1 MEKIGNTISKL
12 HQANRGNSEQLIENI
27 LSDPEVADFISSHHL
42 TQDEIRLSLSKFNQF
57 LVERQKYQTNDNAYI
72 AKGYVPILVMNEGY
86 ADVSY
91 LETKELIEAKK
102 KAAISERI
110 NLVNLPKS
118 YRHIKMSD
126 FDINNASRMRAM
138 SEILDFVENYP
149 SAGQKG
155 LYLYGDMGI
164 GKSYM
169 MAAMARELSEKKG
182 VSTTLLHFP
191 TFTIDVKNAISSGSV
206 KEEIDAVKSV
216 PVLILDDIGAE
227 QATSW
232 VRDEVLQVILQ
243 YRMLEELPTF
253 FTSNYSL
260 SDLERKWANIK
271 GNDETWQ
278 AKRVMERVRYLAREF
293 HLEGVNRR

>member
-72 AKGYVPILVMNEGY
+72 AKGYAPILVMNEGY

-91 LETKELIEAKK
+91 LETKELIEAKR

-278 AKRVMERVRYLAREF
+278 AKRVMERVRYLAGEF

>member
-72 AKGYVPILVMNEGY
+72 AKGYAPILVMNEGY

-91 LETKELIEAKK
+91 LETKELIEAKR

-110 NLVNLPKS
+110 NLVNFPKS

-206 KEEIDAVKSV
+206 KEEIDAVKCV

>member
-1 MEKIGNTISKL
+1 MEKIGETISKL
-12 HQANRGNSEQLIENI
+12 NQQRHVNSEVLIQTI
-27 LSDPEVADFISSHHL
+27 LSDSEIAAFIQSHDL
-42 TQDEIRLSLSKFNQF
+42 SQETINLSLSKFNQF
-57 LVERQKYQTNDNAYI
+57 LLERQKYNNSDPSYI
-72 AKGYVPILVMNEGY
+72 AKGYAPILVMNEGY

-91 LETKELIEAKK
+91 RETRELIEAKK
-102 KAAISERI
+102 KAEISDRI

-126 FDINNASRMRAM
+126 FDITNQSRMTVL
-138 SEILDFVENYP
+138 SEIIDFVEAYP
-149 SAGQKG
+149 SLEQKG

-164 GKSYM
+164 GKSYL

-191 TFTIDVKNAISSGSV
+191 SFTIDVKNAISSGSV
-206 KEEIDAVKSV
+206 KEEIDAVKTV

-253 FTSNYSL
+253 FTSNYSFD
-260 SDLERKWANIK
+260 DLERKWANIK
-271 GNDETWQ
+271 GSDETWQ

-293 HLEGVNRR
+293 HLEGANRR

>member
-1 MEKIGNTISKL
+1 MEKIGNTMEKL
-12 HQANRGNSEQLIENI
+12 GNLNRVDSNQLIQTI
-27 LSDPEVADFISSHHL
+27 LADPEVAAFITTQGL
-42 TQDEIRLSLSKFNQF
+42 NQDEITLSLSKFNQF
-57 LVERQKYQTNDNAYI
+57 LLERQKYQTGDLSYV
-72 AKGYVPILVMNEGY
+72 AKGYAPILVMNEGY

-91 LETKELIEAKK
+91 QETKELVEAKK
-102 KAAISERI
+102 KAAISDRI

-118 YRHIKMSD
+118 YRNINMTD
-126 FDINNASRMRAM
+126 VDVNNASRMQAL
-138 SEILDFVENYP
+138 SKILDFVEQYP
-149 SAGQKG
+149 NADQKG

-164 GKSYM
+164 GKSYF
-169 MAAMARELSEKKG
+169 MAAMARELSERKG

-206 KEEIDAVKSV
+206 KDEIDAVKSV

-243 YRMLEELPTF
+243 YRMLEDLPTF

-278 AKRVMERVRYLAREF
+278 AKRVMERVRYLAQEF
-293 HLEGVNRR
+293 HLEGANRR

>member
-1 MEKIGNTISKL
+1 MEKIGKTMERLGSE
-12 HQANRGNSEQLIENI
+12 NRVDSNQLVQKILADSEI
-27 LSDPEVADFISSHHL
+27 AAFI
-42 TQDEIRLSLSKFNQF
+42 TQESMTEEQIKLSLSKFNQF
-57 LVERQKYQTNDNAYI
+57 LLERQRYQTGDVTYI
-72 AKGYVPILVMNEGY
+72 AKGYAPILVMNEGY

-91 LETKELIEAKK
+91 QETKELIEAKK
-102 KAAISERI
+102 RAAISERI

-118 YRHIKMSD
+118 YRNIQMSD
-126 FDINNASRMRAM
+126 FDINNASRMKAL
-138 SEILDFVENYP
+138 SEILDFVEQYP
-149 SAGQKG
+149 NPGQKG
-155 LYLYGDMGI
+155 LYIYGDMGI
-164 GKSYM
+164 GKSYF
-169 MAAMARELSEKKG
+169 MAAMARELSEQKG

>member
-1 MEKIGNTISKL
+1 MEKIGNTMEKL
-12 HQANRGNSEQLIENI
+12 GKLNRVDSNQLIERI
-27 LSDPEVADFISSHHL
+27 LADPEVAAFITSQGL
-42 TQDEIRLSLSKFNQF
+42 NQDEITLSLSKFNQF
-57 LVERQKYQTNDNAYI
+57 LLERQKYQTGDHSYI
-72 AKGYVPILVMNEGY
+72 AKGYAPILVMNEGY

-91 LETKELIEAKK
+91 QETKELVEAKE
-102 KAAISERI
+102 KAAISDRI

-118 YRHIKMSD
+118 YRNINMT
-126 FDINNASRMRAM
+126 DIDVNNASRMQAL
-138 SEILDFVENYP
+138 SKILDFVEQYP
-149 SAGQKG
+149 NVSQKG

-164 GKSYM
+164 GKSYF
-169 MAAMARELSEKKG
+169 MAAMARELSERKG

-206 KEEIDAVKSV
+206 KDEIDAIKNV

-260 SDLERKWANIK
+260 TDLERKWANIK

-278 AKRVMERVRYLAREF
+278 AKRVMERVRYLAQEF
-293 HLEGVNRR
+293 HLEGANRR

>member
-1 MEKIGNTISKL
+1 MEKIGNTMEKL
-12 HQANRGNSEQLIENI
+12 GNLNRVDSNQLIQKI
-27 LSDPEVADFISSHHL
+27 LADPEVAAFITTQGL
-42 TQDEIRLSLSKFNQF
+42 NQDEITLSLSKFNQF
-57 LVERQKYQTNDNAYI
+57 LLERQKYQTGDLSYV
-72 AKGYVPILVMNEGY
+72 AKGYAPILVMNEGY

-91 LETKELIEAKK
+91 QETKELVEAKK
-102 KAAISERI
+102 KAAISDRI

-118 YRHIKMSD
+118 YRNINMTD
-126 FDINNASRMRAM
+126 VDVNNASRMQAL
-138 SEILDFVENYP
+138 SKILDFVEQYP
-149 SAGQKG
+149 NADQKG

-164 GKSYM
+164 GKSYF
-169 MAAMARELSEKKG
+169 MAAMARELSERKG

-206 KEEIDAVKSV
+206 KDEIDAVKSV

-243 YRMLEELPTF
+243 YRMLEDLPTF

-278 AKRVMERVRYLAREF
+278 AKRVMERVRYLAQEF
-293 HLEGVNRR
+293 HLEGANRR

>member
-1 MEKIGNTISKL
+1 MEKIGKTMQKL
-12 HQANRGNSEQLIENI
+12 DQRARVQSEHLMQAI
-27 LSDPEVADFISSHHL
+27 LSDPEIAQFISEHKL
-42 TQDEIRLSLSKFNQF
+42 DQEQIKLSLSKFNQF
-57 LVERQKYQTNDNAYI
+57 LLERKKFQTSDQTYI
-72 AKGYVPILVMNEGY
+72 AKGYQPILVMNEGY

-91 LETKELIEAKK
+91 LETKELVEAQKQV
-102 KAAISERI
+102 AISERI
-110 NLVNLPKS
+110 RLVNLPKS
-118 YRHIKMSD
+118 YRSIQLSD
-126 FDINNASRMRAM
+126 IDVNNTSRMQVF

-149 SAGQKG
+149 LNTQKG

-164 GKSYM
+164 GKSYF
-169 MAAMARELSEKKG
+169 MAAMAHELSERKG

-191 TFTIDVKNAISSGSV
+191 SFAIDVKNAISKGSV

-216 PVLILDDIGAE
+216 PILILDDIGAE

-253 FTSNYSL
+253 FTSNYSF
-260 SDLERKWANIK
+260 SDLEKKWANIK

-278 AKRVMERVRYLAREF
+278 AKRVMERVRYLANEY
-293 HLEGVNRR
+293 HLEGANRR

>member
-1 MEKIGNTISKL
+1 MEKIGNTMEKL
-12 HQANRGNSEQLIENI
+12 GKLNRVDSDQLIQRI
-27 LSDPEVADFISSHHL
+27 LEDPEVAAFITSQGL
-42 TQDEIRLSLSKFNQF
+42 NQDEITLSLSKFNQF
-57 LVERQKYQTNDNAYI
+57 LLERQKYQTGDLSYV
-72 AKGYVPILVMNEGY
+72 AKGYAPILVMNEGY

-91 LETKELIEAKK
+91 QETKELVEAKK
-102 KAAISERI
+102 KAAISDRI

-118 YRHIKMSD
+118 YRNINMT
-126 FDINNASRMRAM
+126 DIDVNNASRMQAL
-138 SEILDFVENYP
+138 SKILDFVEQYP
-149 SAGQKG
+149 NASQKG

-164 GKSYM
+164 GKSYF
-169 MAAMARELSEKKG
+169 MAAMARELSERKG

-206 KEEIDAVKSV
+206 KDEIDAIKSV

-232 VRDEVLQVILQ
+232 IRDEVLQVILQ

-260 SDLERKWANIK
+260 TDLEQKWAKIK

-278 AKRVMERVRYLAREF
+278 AKRVMERVRYLAQEF
-293 HLEGVNRR
+293 HLEGANRR

>member
-1 MEKIGNTISKL
+1 MEKIGDAMQKL
-12 HQANRGNSEQLIENI
+12 GQINRTKSDQLIEKI
-27 LSDPEVADFISSHHL
+27 LLDQEVKQFISDHHL
-42 TQDEIRLSLSKFNQF
+42 TEDQINLSLSKFNQF
-57 LVERQKYQTNDNAYI
+57 LLERQKYHSQDTTYS
-72 AKGYVPILVMNEGY
+72 AKGYAPILVMNEGY

-91 LETKELIEAKK
+91 LETQELIDAKK
-102 KAAISERI
+102 KAEISDRI

-118 YRHIKMSD
+118 YRHIRMTD
-126 FDINNASRMRAM
+126 FDIDSSSRMKAL
-138 SEILDFVENYP
+138 SEILDFVEQYP
-149 SAGQKG
+149 TAEQKG

-164 GKSYM
+164 GKSYI

-191 TFTIDVKNAISSGSV
+191 TFTIDVKNAISTGSV

-243 YRMLEELPTF
+243 YRMLEDLPTF
-253 FTSNYSL
+253 FTSNYSFA
-260 SDLERKWANIK
+260 DLEKKWANIK

-278 AKRVMERVRYLAREF
+278 AKRVMERVRYLAKEF
-293 HLEGVNRR
+293 HLEGSNRR

>member
-1 MEKIGNTISKL
+1 MEKIGKAMAKL
-12 HQANRGNSEQLIENI
+12 AGKSRFDSNQLAQKI
-27 LSDPEVADFISSHHL
+27 LADTEVADFITSHQL
-42 TQDEIRLSLSKFNQF
+42 SQDEITLSLSKFNQF
-57 LVERQKYQTNDNAYI
+57 LVERHKYQTKDPSYV
-72 AKGYVPILVMNEGY
+72 AKGYQPILVMNEGY

-91 LETKELIEAKK
+91 LETKELIEQQKQL
-102 KAAISERI
+102 AISERI

-118 YRHIKMSD
+118 YRKIQLSEID
-126 FDINNASRMRAM
+126 VNNASRMQVF
-138 SEILDFVENYP
+138 SDILDFVESYP
-149 SAGQKG
+149 APDQKG

-164 GKSYM
+164 GKSYF
-169 MAAMARELSEKKG
+169 MAAMAHELSEKKD

-191 TFTIDVKNAISSGSV
+191 SFAIDVKNAISNGSV
-206 KEEIDAVKSV
+206 KEEIDAVKTV

-243 YRMLEELPTF
+243 HRMLEDLPTF
-253 FTSNYSL
+253 FTSNYSFA
-260 SDLERKWANIK
+260 DLEKKWSHIK

-278 AKRVMERVRYLAREF
+278 AKRVMERVRYLAREC